1 MSRKI
6 NLAAIAAVAAAGF
19 ATAALAQQGSPQAPT
34 NAPAAER
41 QGHMMGQGGQM
52 GHGMMGDMMMNDPE
66 MRAEMVQMMKN
77 CNRMMERMSDGQ
89 RPAQKPNG

>member
-1 MSRKI
+1 MTRKI
-6 NLAAIAAVAAAGF
+6 KLIAAVGAVGF
-19 ATAALAQQGSPQAPT
+19 ATAAVAQQASPQAPST
-34 NAPAAER
+34 APAAER
-41 QGHMMGQGGQM
+41 QGHMMDQGGQM
-52 GHGMMGDMMMNDPE
+52 GHGMMGGMMMNDPE

>member
-6 NLAAIAAVAAAGF
+6 KFTAITAVAAAGF

-34 NAPAAER
+34 DAPAAEH
-41 QGHMMGQGGQM
+41 QGRMMGQGGQM
-52 GHGMMGDMMMNDPE
+52 DHGMMGGMMMNDPE
-66 MRAEMVQMMKN
+66 MRGEMVQMMKN

-89 RPAQKPNG
+89 RPAEKPNG